1 MSRLIKTDDSVVNAS
16 SNPAFSAILEASLDR
31 RGLLKGLGA
40 SLALGLAGGTVS
52 QLAQAANAAPTAPL
66 SLGFTGLP
74 FSTDDVVHVPA
85 GYSTQVLYAWG
96 DPVGVPGK
104 QPAFKQDASNSA
116 EEQALQAGM
125 HHDGMAYFPLPFGSA
140 HSKRGLLAINH
151 EYTDDGLL
159 HPGRALL
166 QETAQQ
172 MRLAG
177 A

>member
-1 MSRLIKTDDSVVNAS
+1 MRQPSALGWQVLCAFYSVCGDDKARLRAGLCHLEVIFSPRLCHRRDVFSTGSQLLLTSGASPMSRLIKTDDSVVNAS

-85 GYSTQVLYAWG
+85 IN
-96 DPVGVPGK
+96 PV
-104 QPAFKQDASNSA
+104 NSVKSIKDNT
-116 EEQALQAGM
+116 E
-125 HHDGMAYFPLPFGSA
+125 PS
-140 HSKRGLLAINH
+140 
-151 EYTDDGLL
+151 
-159 HPGRALL
+159 
-166 QETAQQ
+166 
-172 MRLAG
+172 
-177 A
+177 